1 MGLSASRNRH
11 SAHFAELT
19 GRAIPMSASLAG
31 DLERASNALF
41 ARVGDRG
48 GFSRKALHGLQR
60 FRDSF
65 LAGMRPTH
73 IGLQAIKEFID
84 VWILAELVPRTSV
97 GQGCG
102 WPGSWFLG
110 IHNRVRMGSF

>member
-1 MGLSASRNRH
+1 MGLSTRRNRH

-31 DLERASNALF
+31 DLERASNARF
-41 ARVGDRG
+41 ARVGAHG

-60 FRDSF
+60 FRDSL
-65 LAGMRPTH
+65 LAGMRPAH
-73 IGLQAIKEFID
+73 IGLQAIKEFIH

-102 WPGSWFLG
+102 
-110 IHNRVRMGSF
+110 

>member
-1 MGLSASRNRH
+1 MGPSARRNRH
-11 SAHFAELT
+11 STHFAELT

-31 DLERASNALF
+31 DLERASNDRF

-48 GFSRKALHGLQR
+48 GFCRKALHGLQR
-60 FRDSF
+60 FRDGL
-65 LAGMRPTH
+65 LAGVRPAH
-73 IGLQAIKEFID
+73 IGLQAIKEFIHM
-84 VWILAELVPRTSV
+84 WILAELVPRTSV

-110 IHNRVRMGSF
+110 IHDRVRMGSF

>member
-1 MGLSASRNRH
+1 MGLSTRRNRH

-31 DLERASNALF
+31 DLERASNARF

-60 FRDSF
+60 FRDSL
-65 LAGMRPTH
+65 LAGVRPAH
-73 IGLQAIKEFID
+73 IGLQAIKEFIHM
-84 VWILAELVPRTSV
+84 WTLAELVPRTSV

-110 IHNRVRMGSF
+110 IHDRIRMGSF